1 MTNLY
6 PQALCRP
13 GGGEVPVHE
22 RDAAGDQVQRASQ
35 HHLQQQDQPRRPV
48 TNPPGVTRQALSQE
62 LHGIIITTNMWH
74 NQNWSSSLEQYKG
87 AIWDLNLNVFC
98 QHPILRGRFLCTTMK
113 IQPKSMHL
121 LKILKYLNKSVWP
134 NYFFSYC
141 FNLSEVVESSVHI

>member
-1 MTNLY
+1 MVAINVVKKLISNSKLKNDEPL

-62 LHGIIITTNMWH
+62 LHGIIITTNM
-74 NQNWSSSLEQYKG
+74 
-87 AIWDLNLNVFC
+87 
-98 QHPILRGRFLCTTMK
+98 
-113 IQPKSMHL
+113 
-121 LKILKYLNKSVWP
+121 
-134 NYFFSYC
+134 
-141 FNLSEVVESSVHI
+141 